1 MAIYHLHCDI
11 IGRSGGRSAT
21 AAAAY
26 RATEKIE
33 DRTTGEKWDY
43 TKKEKALFTEIL
55 TNGNVPKWAENR
67 TELWNSCEEKENRK
81 NSQFCRS
88 FDVALMKELDL
99 KTNIELVEKW
109 VNENYIKRGLV
120 ADIAIHAPHKN
131 TDGTT
136 NKNLHA
142 HILVPTRKMN
152 LNGWSEKDREGNDR
166 EFLRQVRTSWADT
179 VNAEFQKRGMTER
192 IDERTLEEQG
202 IDREPQQ
209 HIGVIATAMQ
219 RKGKETDRKRYKSQE
234 EEQKPETISVKVDEV
249 ENALQTDEEYKR
261 LQELLKKAK
270 QDKPEIDELKKW
282 QDRILAMSPKEWQSF
297 SKNMEVPGLQESAY
311 GEFVQTIF
319 EATRQAKVLWV
330 QNNIEPI
337 TKEFEKNYKAKKTD
351 YENYLKTKPHKI
363 SERPNALKAFFYSY
377 ITSDGQK
384 FSGTDYDQYRMAQQ
398 CLLNKW
404 ENGKTAPQGAY
415 ENAEKELKNCYDK
428 KYSEVKN
435 SIESHYPK
443 ILKSMLE
450 GIKNLTQ
457 TLEQFRPIRA
467 MVTVVNRYKERK
479 NAELKNWNQEQKRI
493 QNRNI
498 NRSDDFGI
506 SM

>member
-1 MAIYHLHCDI
+1 
-11 IGRSGGRSAT
+11 
-21 AAAAY
+21 
-26 RATEKIE
+26 
-33 DRTTGEKWDY
+33 
-43 TKKEKALFTEIL
+43 
-55 TNGNVPKWAENR
+55 
-67 TELWNSCEEKENRK
+67 
-81 NSQFCRS
+81 
-88 FDVALMKELDL
+88 
-99 KTNIELVEKW
+99 
-109 VNENYIKRGLV
+109 
-120 ADIAIHAPHKN
+120 
-131 TDGTT
+131 
-136 NKNLHA
+136 
-142 HILVPTRKMN
+142 
-152 LNGWSEKDREGNDR
+152 
-166 EFLRQVRTSWADT
+166 
-179 VNAEFQKRGMTER
+179 MTER

-234 EEQKPETISVKVDEV
+234 QEQKSETISVQVDEL
-249 ENALQTDEEYKR
+249 EKALKTDEEYKR

-270 QDKPEIDELKKW
+270 QEKPEIDELKKW

-297 SKNMEVPGLQESAY
+297 SKNMEKPGLQESAY

-319 EATRQAKVLWV
+319 EADRQAKVLWV

-363 SERPNALKAFFYSY
+363 AERPNALKAFFYSY

-398 CLLNKW
+398 CILNKW

-415 ENAEKELKNCYDK
+415 ENAKKELKNCYDK

-435 SIESHYPK
+435 SIERHYPK
-443 ILKSMLE
+443 LLKSMLE

-457 TLEQFRPIRA
+457 NLEQFRPIRA
-467 MVTVVNRYKERK
+467 MVTIVNHYKERK
-479 NAELKNWNQEQKRI
+479 NAELKNWQQKQ

-498 NRSDDFGI
+498 NRSDDFDM